1 VSDINLG
8 IYDPNSVQ
16 SKKNAS
22 LFANTQG
29 DMLSRLINQQ
39 MATLDGKE
47 IQNFNSIT
55 GKYPFLSKEVVVGLI
70 KAGANADTPGID
82 KVTTLDG
89 INQVIRNATA
99 VEKLPSAFNKDKSL
113 FGTVRDA
120 VYGTLKGTTRVGF
133 AALRAPYDYITTA
146 YRDAYAITQGEKGA
160 GMQFVK
166 DLNPATMFT
175 NKTTLLGSLTQ
186 DIFDRKDGVDTGSGF
201 FMDPASRVGKEQA
214 KAMQSFGRVN
224 GQSFTIGRASLS
236 TLGADPNS
244 TLYKTAS
251 GVIDAVLNVATDPT
265 SYASFGIVPVG
276 RGVAAVAKGKGV
288 KAGLAE
294 ATKPGLTGVAREGRK
309 LADAKAIA
317 QEEQRF
323 LKEMEI
329 RNTLGKTKGETEL
342 LDARKNAA
350 GKITRAVDNHYMR
363 ADQKLTEAERA
374 LVEAQNLQLT
384 KHYDAVAAATSK
396 TTPVLGD
403 EKITKFLGD
412 SVISGQQDDIIRG
425 LSQLSADFTNTGKAF
440 PGAFVVEE
448 LPKVDGFA
456 VAAQNMDEYALA
468 LTKPEANVLD
478 LTADFAN
485 ASLDEVNLEITRRT
499 KLYDRIV
506 EITNDT
512 TLPKATR
519 DAARK
524 IQTTKHIDSILGF
537 TPDEVPETLA
547 TLLKTVAETKNQH
560 AVGLLTNII
569 EDIWKVDAFSNIRAI
584 HGGTGGIA
592 IVNKDIVAAKAV
604 DISQF
609 LADSMTPGV
618 ILDAPKAIQAAK
630 KAVEKAAKAR
640 DAAAKK
646 RDDINKKL
654 TEIEVLRDYVAK
666 DPDLIQQIVNNP
678 ENTKLKSI
686 MDLDLEIGDQRFLKE
701 LYMADAGLIDGIGGP
716 IAPDISKVNDF
727 LLGKR
732 FAIVAAIVAEETSA
746 ARVLRLFNNKID
758 LEVAGALA
766 KAETPDEV
774 LGVLRSHLAAA
785 TADPQ
790 LARSLTLRGQT
801 ALGSVPMLKSTMP
814 VNAKAMQ
821 FVEKTEMFLSKQYSR
836 SKVLPLA
843 DLDRLGKGVSEW
855 MGTARV
861 PQEIIDETL
870 NKLISASATTTR
882 SLSAVR
888 SKIIDDAFIKAQ
900 EAIVDSVNPK
910 SQELKDL
917 LAKELKLAGDDKAL
931 MTQYANAAIL
941 DGTLPGVLIQ
951 DGIEIPMTGAV
962 YAHQF
967 MDDVVRLPDTKPIY
981 RAVKKYE
988 ANRKLVGTRS
998 ALEQVSTEFNEVWR
1012 TAQLAFR
1019 ISYLVRNVG
1028 EMQFRQYLSG
1038 HETLL
1043 SHPIGYISMMI
1054 ANPQGNAMQKLATH
1068 IARYS
1073 NDIMGNDFTN
1083 PETAK
1088 LMTEAVDE
1096 YLTFMSRNVSAGDMR
1111 SVDVKTRLVGKVYKV
1126 VGSTD
1131 PNFHKA
1137 FATTLSRFN
1146 LDDLMQLVAKAD
1158 TKQLQDELVQKLI
1171 TNQPL
1176 TINDAQRTN
1185 IIEEIYN
1192 GSRVNRGNR
1201 KVSDFA
1207 SIFLKDT
1214 DAEFSYDNI
1223 NIEGVRNWLFDPASS
1238 ASYQT
1243 ALNNLMGT
1251 GQRGIYIRKLLADG
1265 VVTLPTTSGTPMV
1278 IRMPRYKNSLSVEEG
1293 SKAEATFRKQL
1304 EQAFPADDMPG
1315 SMAIFADSKAWL
1327 QDNSNILKRAVDGFF
1342 ALSAKAENIA
1352 GYGPEFRMSYWDHIG
1367 RYAPGLGLDDLKR
1380 LQKEALKTLAPV
1392 RSRVASGRM
1401 VTVGKKHQTLR
1412 IIEREIKRREK
1423 NPLPT
1428 VMSYQDAHSTA
1439 ARMAGEYTRNLFY
1452 DASRQTSAANSVRII
1467 FPFIQAHANTI
1478 KEWGKLSA
1486 KNPRQ
1491 VYKFGKAYDALTK
1504 PGTGAIYDLTGT
1516 EYEEGQ
1522 GFFYKDEYGTLRF
1535 RYPLVGGMFSAFAG
1549 KSMNAKDALQLTAP
1563 VQSLNLAFGSVNP
1576 GMPGI
1581 GPVAQMAYLAS
1592 GRSHAFGPTW
1602 DIARDWI
1609 FPFGEPKSGLDMVL
1623 PSWLNKSFLLF
1634 LNNSEQIER
1643 NTKDWAG
1650 YLASTGDFGD
1660 NPFADN
1666 TARNEL
1672 FEKAQSMSRWVSFMT
1687 GLFQSIAPA
1696 TPSQEVLAS
1705 IKTKE
1710 NKYNFITMTQLYKN
1724 WDDISK
1730 DNPGNYEEAIKQ
1742 FADQYGAN
1750 NLLVIL
1756 SGSTK
1761 SITGTE
1767 DAWGFLNQN
1776 PEIAKEYATRDSD
1789 IVPYFF
1795 PGGEAAMS
1803 YYNWQVA
1810 TSRREKLS
1818 SEELQSAATELV
1830 YNMELSEISNEQ
1842 ATQGYSDIWYKDQ
1855 VVALNQKYGGTKPPS
1870 SIITGRQEARAGAIG
1885 RALEVDAFKSSP
1897 IYKETKEFYNAYQER
1912 RKILQDNRLTVEPDF
1927 GSSFWLNTKYREE
1940 LQTLG
1945 NQLMLQNPAFSRMY
1959 YSVFSN
1965 LLKKNGA

>member
-1 VSDINLG
+1 MADINLG

-22 LFANTQG
+22 LFSNTQG

-39 MATLDGKE
+39 MATLDGT
-47 IQNFNSIT
+47 QMDSFSSIT
-55 GKYPFLSKEVVVGLI
+55 RKYPFLSKEVVVGLI

-99 VEKLPSAFNKDKSL
+99 VKTLPSTFNKDKSL
-113 FGTVRDA
+113 FGTVRDTA
-120 VYGTLKGTTRVGF
+120 YGALKGTTRVGF

-146 YRDAYAITQGEKGA
+146 GRDAYAVMQGEKGA
-160 GMQFVK
+160 GQQFLK
-166 DLNPATMFT
+166 DLNPATMLT
-175 NKTTLLGSLTQ
+175 GQSTLLGSLVT
-186 DIFDRKDGVDTGSGF
+186 DTFDGGGISTGSGF
-201 FMDPASRVGKEQA
+201 FIDPTSRVGKQQA

-251 GVIDAVLNVATDPT
+251 GIIDATLNVAADPT
-265 SYASFGIVPVG
+265 SYASFGLVPLG
-276 RGVAAVAKGKGV
+276 RGAAALAKGKGF

-294 ATKPGLTGVAREGRK
+294 AAKPGLTGVARQGRK
-309 LADAKAIA
+309 LAETKAIA
-317 QEEQRF
+317 QEEQRV
-323 LKEMEI
+323 LKEIEI
-329 RNTLGKTKGETEL
+329 RNTLNPTKDEKEL
-342 LDARKNAA
+342 IKARKNAA

-363 ADQKLTEAERA
+363 ADEKLSEAERA

-384 KHYDAVAAATSK
+384 KHYDAVEAATSK
-396 TTPVLGD
+396 TAPVLGD

-412 SVISGQQDDIIRG
+412 SVISGEQDNIIRG

-468 LTKPEANVLD
+468 LTKPGANVLD

-485 ASLDEVNLEITRRT
+485 ATLDEVNLEITRRG

-537 TPDEVPETLA
+537 TPDQPAETLA
-547 TLLKTVAETKNQH
+547 TLIKTVAATKNEH

-604 DISQF
+604 NISQF

-618 ILDAPKAIQAAK
+618 ILDAPKAIQQAK
-630 KAVEKAAKAR
+630 NAVAKAAKAR
-640 DAAAKK
+640 DAAAVK
-646 RDDINKKL
+646 RDTLNKKL
-654 TEIEVLRDYVAK
+654 REIQILRDYVAK

-701 LYMADAGLIDGIGGP
+701 LYMADAGLVDGIGGP
-716 IAPDISKVNDF
+716 IAADISKVNEY

-732 FAIVAAIVAEETSA
+732 FAIVAEIVAKETSA
-746 ARVLRLFNNKID
+746 ASVLRLFNNKID
-758 LEVAGALA
+758 LEIAGALA

-774 LGVLRSHLAAA
+774 LGVLRSHMAAA

-790 LARSLTLRGQT
+790 IARSLALRGQAT
-801 ALGSVPMLKSTMP
+801 IGSVPMLKSVMP
-814 VNAKAMQ
+814 VNAKAMK
-821 FVEKTEMFLSKQYSR
+821 FVERAETFLSKQYAR

-843 DLDRLGKGVSEW
+843 DLDRLGKGLSEW

-861 PQEIIDETL
+861 PQAIIDDTL
-870 NKLISASATTTR
+870 NKLIAASATTTR
-882 SLSAVR
+882 SLNAVR

-900 EAIVDSVNPK
+900 EAIVDTVNPK
-910 SQELKDL
+910 SVELKEFM
-917 LAKELKLAGDDKAL
+917 AKNLKLAGEDKAL
-931 MTQYANAAIL
+931 LTKYANSAIL
-941 DGTLPGVLIQ
+941 DGTLPSVLIQ
-951 DGIEIPMTGAV
+951 NGEEITMTGAV

-967 MDDVVRLPDTKPIY
+967 MDDVIRLPDTKPIY
-981 RAVKKYE
+981 RAVRKHE
-988 ANRKLVGTRS
+988 ANRKLVGTR
-998 ALEQVSTEFNEVWR
+998 AATEQFATEFGELWR

-1019 ISYLVRNVG
+1019 ISYMVRNVG

-1043 SHPIGYISMMI
+1043 SHPIGYAAIMLS
-1054 ANPQGNAMQKLATH
+1054 NPKGNAIQRVASH
-1068 IARYS
+1068 IARYN
-1073 NDIMGNDFTN
+1073 NDIMGNNIAD
-1083 PETAK
+1083 PVGAK
-1088 LMTEAVDE
+1088 LFSEAVDE
-1096 YLTFMSRNVSAGDMR
+1096 HLSFMSRHVSTGDMR
-1111 SVDVKTRLVGKVYKV
+1111 SVDVKTRLVGKIYKV
-1126 VGSTD
+1126 VGATD

-1137 FATTLSRFN
+1137 FSLTLSRFN

-1185 IIEEIYN
+1185 VIEEIYN
-1192 GSRVNRGNR
+1192 GSRVSRGNR

-1207 SIFLKDT
+1207 PVFLKDPE
-1214 DAEFSYDNI
+1214 AEFSYENI
-1223 NIEGVRNWLFDPASS
+1223 NAEGIRNWLFDSNSS
-1238 ASYQT
+1238 GSYQT
-1243 ALNNLMGT
+1243 ALNSLMGT
-1251 GQRGIYIRKLLADG
+1251 GQRGIYIRRLLADG
-1265 VVTLPTTSGTPMV
+1265 VVTLPTTSGKPMV

-1293 SKAEATFRKQL
+1293 GKAENLFRKQL
-1304 EQAFPADDMPG
+1304 EAAFPSEEMPG
-1315 SMAIFADSKAWL
+1315 AMAIFADSKAWL
-1327 QDNSNILKRAVDGFF
+1327 EEGKSVLNRGFDVF
-1342 ALSAKAENIA
+1342 FDLSSKVENIA
-1352 GYGPEFRMSYWDHIG
+1352 GFGPEFKMSYWDHIG
-1367 RYAPGLGLDDLKR
+1367 RYAPGLGLDDLQR
-1380 LQKEALKTLAPV
+1380 LQKEAFKTLAPI
-1392 RSRVASGRM
+1392 RSRLSSGRM
-1401 VTVGKKHQTLR
+1401 IAVGKKHQTLR

-1428 VMSYQDAHSTA
+1428 VMSYQDAHTTA

-1452 DASRQTSAANSVRII
+1452 DASRQTDAANKLRLV
-1467 FPFIQAHANTI
+1467 FPFIQAHFNTI

-1491 VYKFGKAYDALTK
+1491 VYKFAKAYDSLTK
-1504 PGTGAIYDLTGT
+1504 PGTSAIYDLTGT

-1522 GFFYKDEYGTLRF
+1522 GFFYKDEFGTLRF

-1549 KSMNAKDALQLTAP
+1549 MNMNAKDALQITAP

-1592 GRSHAFGPTW
+1592 GKSHAFGPVW
-1602 DIARDWI
+1602 DIAREWI
-1609 FPFGEPKSGLDMVL
+1609 FPFGEPKSGFDMVL
-1623 PSWLNKSFLLF
+1623 PAWFNKSFLLAA
-1634 LNNSEQIER
+1634 NNSEQIER

-1660 NPFADN
+1660 NPFANN
-1666 TARNEL
+1666 TNRNDL
-1672 FEKAQSMSRWVSFMT
+1672 FEKAQSMSRWTSLMT
-1687 GLFQSIAPA
+1687 AIFQSIAPA
-1696 TPSQEVLAS
+1696 TPSQEVLAA
-1705 IKTKE
+1705 IKDVD

-1724 WDDISK
+1724 WDEISK
-1730 DNPGNYEEAIKQ
+1730 ANPGDYEEAIKE
-1742 FADQYGAN
+1742 FADQYGAK
-1750 NLLVIL
+1750 NLLIIL
-1756 SGSTK
+1756 SGSSK
-1761 SITGTE
+1761 SVTGTE

-1776 PEIAKEYATRDSD
+1776 PAVAKEYATRDSD

-1818 SEELQSAATELV
+1818 PEELESAATELV
-1830 YNMELSEISNEQ
+1830 YNMELSEISDEQ
-1842 ATQGYSDIWYKDQ
+1842 ATHGYSDIWYKDK
-1855 VVALNQKYGGTKPPS
+1855 VVALNKNYGGTKPPS
-1870 SIITGRQEARAGAIG
+1870 TVVTGRQEARSAAIG
-1885 RALEVDAFKSSP
+1885 RALEVDAFQASP
-1897 IYKETKEFYNAYQER
+1897 IYKETREFYTAYQER
-1912 RKILQDNRLTVEPDF
+1912 IKILQDNRLTVQPDL

-1945 NQLMLQNPAFSRMY
+1945 NQLMQQNPAFSRMY
-1959 YSVFSN
+1959 YSVFAN

>member
-1 VSDINLG
+1 MPDIDLG
-8 IYDPNSVQ
+8 IYEPTSSQ

-29 DMLSRLINQQ
+29 DMLSRIINQQ
-39 MATLDGKE
+39 MATLDGTQM
-47 IQNFNSIT
+47 QNFTSIT
-55 GKYPFLSKEVVVGLI
+55 RKYPFLSKEVVVGLI

-82 KVTTLDG
+82 KVTSLDG
-89 INQVIRNATA
+89 INKTIRAATA
-99 VEKLPSAFNKDKSL
+99 VEKLPSTFDKDKSL

-120 VYGTLKGTTRVGF
+120 VYGTVKGTSRVGF
-133 AALRAPYDYITTA
+133 TALRAPYDYITTVG
-146 YRDAYAITQGEKGA
+146 RDAYAVMQGEKGA
-160 GMQFVK
+160 GKEFVK
-166 DLNPATMFT
+166 NLNPATMLVGET
-175 NKTTLLGSLTQ
+175 VGLGALVRDT
-186 DIFDRKDGVDTGSGF
+186 FDGGGISTGSGF
-201 FMDPASRVGKEQA
+201 FIDPTSRVGKQQA

-251 GVIDAVLNVATDPT
+251 GIIDATLNVLADPT
-265 SYASFGIVPVG
+265 SYASFGLVPLA
-276 RGVAAVAKGKGV
+276 RGTTALAKGKGF

-294 ATKPGLTGVAREGRK
+294 ATTPGLTGAARKGRK
-309 LADAKAIA
+309 FAEAKAIA
-317 QEEQRF
+317 QAEQRA
-323 LKEMEI
+323 LKEAEI
-329 RNTLGKTKGETEL
+329 VNTLKESKTEKEL
-342 LDARKNAA
+342 IKARKNAA

-363 ADQKLTEAERA
+363 ADERLTEAERILA
-374 LVEAQNLQLT
+374 EAENLQLT
-384 KHYDAVAAATSK
+384 KHYDAVEAATSK
-396 TTPVLGD
+396 AAPELGD

-440 PGAFVVEE
+440 PGSFVVEE
-448 LPKVDGFA
+448 LPKPSGFA
-456 VAAQNMDEYALA
+456 LSAQNMDEYALS
-468 LTKPEANVLD
+468 LTKSEVNVLD

-485 ASLDEVNLEITRRT
+485 ASLDEVNAELLRRS

-506 EITNDT
+506 EVTNDT

-524 IQTTKHIDSILGF
+524 IQTTKHIDSLLGF
-537 TPDEVPETLA
+537 NGDEVPETLA
-547 TLLKTVAETKNQH
+547 TLIKTVSETKNQH
-560 AVGLLTNII
+560 AVGLLTNMI
-569 EDIWKVDAFSNIRAI
+569 EDIWKVDAFANIRAI

-604 DISQF
+604 NISQF

-618 ILDAPKAIQAAK
+618 ILDAPKAIQDAK
-630 KAVEKAAKAR
+630 KAVEKARKAR
-640 DAAAKK
+640 DAAAAK
-646 RDDINKKL
+646 RDITNKKL
-654 TEIEVLRDYVAK
+654 REIQILRQYVSK
-666 DPDLIQQIVNNP
+666 DPDLIKEIVNNP
-678 ENTKLKSI
+678 ENTKLKGV

-701 LYMADAGLIDGIGGP
+701 IYMADAGLVDGIGGP
-716 IAPDISKVNDF
+716 IAADISKVNDW

-732 FAIVAAIVAEETSA
+732 FALVAEVVAAETSA
-746 ARVLRLFNNKID
+746 ARILRLFNNKID

-774 LGVLRSHLAAA
+774 LGVLRAHMAAA
-785 TADPQ
+785 TTDPQ
-790 LARSLTLRGQT
+790 LARSLTLRGQA
-801 ALGSVPMLKSTMP
+801 ALGSVPMFKSTMP
-814 VNAKAMQ
+814 VNAKAMKA
-821 FVEKTEMFLSKQYSR
+821 VEKMEMLLSKQYAR

-843 DLDRLGKGVSEW
+843 DLDRLGKGLSEW

-870 NKLISASATTTR
+870 NKLIAASATTTR

-917 LAKELKLAGDDKAL
+917 LAKNLKLAGDDKAL

-951 DGIEIPMTGAV
+951 NGEEVTMTGAV

-981 RAVKKYE
+981 RAVVKYE
-988 ANRKLVGTRS
+988 ANRKLIGTR
-998 ALEQVSTEFNEVWR
+998 AAAEQFTTEFSELWR

-1019 ISYLVRNVG
+1019 VSYIVRNIG

-1043 SHPIGYISMMI
+1043 SHPVGYAAMML
-1054 ANPQGNAMQKLATH
+1054 ANPNGNAIQKLATY
-1068 IARYS
+1068 IARYN
-1073 NDIMGNDFTN
+1073 NDIMGNNIAN
-1083 PETAK
+1083 PEGAK
-1088 LMTEAVDE
+1088 LLTEAIDE
-1096 YLTFMSRNVSAGDMR
+1096 HLAFMSKRVSSGDMR
-1111 SVDVKTRLVGKVYKV
+1111 SVDVKTRLVGKIYKV

-1146 LDDLMQLVAKAD
+1146 LDDMMQLVAKAD
-1158 TKQLQDELVQKLI
+1158 TKQLQDDLVKKLANNEPI
-1171 TNQPL
+1171 V
-1176 TINDAQRTN
+1176 INDVERTN

-1192 GSRVNRGNR
+1192 GSRVSRGNR

-1207 SIFLKDT
+1207 SVFLKDPE
-1214 DAEFSYDNI
+1214 AEFSYKNI
-1223 NIEGVRNWLFDPASS
+1223 NQEGLRNWLFDPAST

-1265 VVTLPTTSGTPMV
+1265 VVSIPTTSGTPMV

-1293 SKAEATFRKQL
+1293 GKAETLFRKQL
-1304 EQAFPADDMPG
+1304 QAAFPSEEMPG
-1315 SMAIFADSKAWL
+1315 ALAIFADSKAWL
-1327 QDNSNILKRAVDGFF
+1327 EEGKGILDRGFDVF
-1342 ALSAKAENIA
+1342 FDLSAKIENVA
-1352 GYGPEFRMSYWDHIG
+1352 GYGPEFKMSYWDYIG

-1380 LQKEALKTLAPV
+1380 LQKEAVKTLAPI

-1401 VTVGKKHQTLR
+1401 VAVGKKHQTLR

-1423 NPLPT
+1423 KPLPT

-1452 DASRQTSAANSVRII
+1452 DASRQTDAANKLRLV
-1467 FPFIQAHANTI
+1467 FPFIQAHFNTI
-1478 KEWGKLSA
+1478 KQWGALSA

-1491 VYKFGKAYDALTK
+1491 VYKFAKAYDSLTK
-1504 PGTGAIYDLTGT
+1504 PGTSAIYDLTGT

-1549 KSMNAKDALQLTAP
+1549 KSMSDKDALQLTAP

-1581 GPVAQMAYLAS
+1581 GPVAQIGYLAS
-1592 GRSHAFGPTW
+1592 GKSHAFGPVW
-1602 DIARDWI
+1602 DIAREWI
-1609 FPFGEPKSGLDMVL
+1609 FPFGEPKSFTDTLL
-1623 PSWLNKSFLLF
+1623 PSWFNKTFLLAT
-1634 LNNSEQIER
+1634 NNSEQIER

-1650 YLASTGDFGD
+1650 YLASTGEFGD
-1660 NPFADN
+1660 NPFANN
-1666 TARNEL
+1666 TNRNDL
-1672 FEKAQSMSRWVSFMT
+1672 FEKAQSMSRWTSLMT
-1687 GLFQSIAPA
+1687 AIFQSIAPA

-1705 IKTKE
+1705 IKDVN

-1724 WDDISK
+1724 WDEISK
-1730 DNPGNYEEAIKQ
+1730 ANPGDYEEAIKE
-1742 FADQYGAN
+1742 FADQYGMK

-1761 SITGTE
+1761 SVTGTD
-1767 DAWGFLNQN
+1767 DAWGFLNEN
-1776 PEIAKEYATRDSD
+1776 PEIAKEYATRNAD

-1795 PGGEAAMS
+1795 PGGEAAVS

-1818 SEELQSAATELV
+1818 SEELQSAATELI

-1842 ATQGYSDIWYKDQ
+1842 ALNRYSDIWYKDQ
-1855 VVALNQKYGGTKPPS
+1855 VVELNKRYGGSRPVS
-1870 SIITGRQEARAGAIG
+1870 SVLVGRQESRAAAIG
-1885 RALEVDAFKSSP
+1885 TALEVEAFKASP
-1897 IYKETKEFYNAYQER
+1897 IYKETREFYDAYQQR
-1912 RKILQDNRLTVEPDF
+1912 ITSLQDTRLAPQPDL

-1940 LQTLG
+1940 LQLLG
-1945 NQLMLQNPAFSRMY
+1945 NQLMQQNPAFSRMY
-1959 YSVFSN
+1959 YSVFAN
-1965 LLKKNGA
+1965 LLKKTGE

>member
-1 VSDINLG
+1 MADIDLG
-8 IYDPNSVQ
+8 IYEPTSIQ

-29 DMLSRLINQQ
+29 DMLSRIINQQ
-39 MATLDGKE
+39 MAALNGTE

-82 KVTTLDG
+82 KITSLDG
-89 INQVIRNATA
+89 INQVIRTATA
-99 VEKLPSAFNKDKSL
+99 VKTLPSQFDKDKSL

-120 VYGTLKGTTRVGF
+120 AYGTLKGASRVGF
-133 AALRAPYDYITTA
+133 ATLRAPYDYITTVG
-146 YRDAYAITQGEKGA
+146 RDAYAIMNNEKGA
-160 GMQFVK
+160 GKQFLQ
-166 DLNPATMFT
+166 DLAPTSMFT
-175 NKTTLLGSLTQ
+175 GQSTTLGALIT
-186 DIFDRKDGVDTGSGF
+186 DVRDGGGISTGSGF
-201 FMDPASRVGKEQA
+201 FIDPTSRVGKQQA

-236 TLGADPNS
+236 TLGADPNG

-251 GVIDAVLNVATDPT
+251 GIIDAVLNVAADPT
-265 SYASFGIVPVG
+265 SYASFGLIPVG
-276 RGVAAVAKGKGV
+276 RGVAALAKGKGI
-288 KAGLAE
+288 KAGIAE
-294 ATKPGLTGVAREGRK
+294 ASKPGITGVAREGRK
-309 LADAKAIA
+309 LAETKAIA
-317 QEEQRF
+317 QQEQIALRE
-323 LKEMEI
+323 LEI
-329 RNTLGKTKGETEL
+329 RNTTNPTKAEKEL
-342 LDARKNAA
+342 IKARRDAA

-363 ADQKLTEAERA
+363 ADERLIEAERA
-374 LVEAQNLQLT
+374 LSEAENLQLT
-384 KHYDAVAAATSK
+384 KHYDAMAAATSK
-396 TTPVLGD
+396 TSPVLGD

-412 SVISGQQDDIIRG
+412 SVISGEQDNIIRG
-425 LSQLSADFTNTGKAF
+425 LSQLSADFANTGRAF

-448 LPKVDGFA
+448 LPKADGFA
-456 VAAQNMDEYALA
+456 LAAQNMDEYALS

-478 LTADFAN
+478 LAKDYGKISTPE
-485 ASLDEVNLEITRRT
+485 LDLEQKLRI
-499 KLYDRIV
+499 KLYDELKFAV
-506 EITNDT
+506 ENPE
-512 TLPKATR
+512 LPKGTR
-519 DAARK
+519 NALKKIANSEYIDNVLFADGTENLASLIGKVAA
-524 IQTTKHIDSILGF
+524 
-537 TPDEVPETLA
+537 
-547 TLLKTVAETKNQH
+547 TKNEH
-560 AVGLLTNII
+560 AMGLLTNMI
-569 EDIWKVDAFSNIRAI
+569 EDIWKVDAFANIRAI

-604 DISQF
+604 NVSQF

-618 ILDAPKAIQAAK
+618 ILDAPKAIQDAK

-640 DAAAKK
+640 ETAAAK
-646 RDDINKKL
+646 RANIDKKL
-654 TEIEVLRDYVAK
+654 REIQILRQYVAK
-666 DPDLIQQIVNNP
+666 DPDLIKQIVNNP
-678 ENTKLKSI
+678 ENTKLKNV
-686 MDLDLEIGDQRFLKE
+686 MDLDLQIGEQRFLKE
-701 LYMADAGLIDGIGGP
+701 LYMAEAGLVDGIGGP
-716 IAPDISKVNDF
+716 VAADLSKVNEY

-732 FAIVAAIVAEETSA
+732 FGIVASIVAEETSA
-746 ARVLRLFNNKID
+746 ARILRLFNNKLD

-766 KAETPDEV
+766 KAETADEV
-774 LGVLRSHLAAA
+774 LGVLRSHMAAA

-790 LARSLTLRGQT
+790 IARSLTLRGQT
-801 ALGSVPMLKSTMP
+801 AIGSVPMLKSVMP
-814 VNAKAMQ
+814 VNPKAMQ
-821 FVEKTEMFLSKQYSR
+821 YIEKAEMFLSKQYAR
-836 SKVLPLA
+836 SKVLPLD
-843 DLDRLGKGVSEW
+843 DLDRLGKGLSEW

-870 NKLISASATTTR
+870 NKLVAASATTTR

-941 DGTLPGVLIQ
+941 DNTLPGVMSI
-951 DGIEIPMTGAV
+951 DGVEVPMTGAV

-988 ANRKLVGTRS
+988 ANKKLVGTRQ
-998 ALEQVSTEFNEVWR
+998 ALELVSTEFSEAWR

-1043 SHPIGYISMMI
+1043 SHPVGYISMMI
-1054 ANPQGNAMQKLATH
+1054 ANPKGNSIQKLANH
-1068 IARYS
+1068 IARYG
-1073 NDIMGNDFTN
+1073 NDIMGNNFAD
-1083 PETAK
+1083 PEGAK

-1137 FATTLSRFN
+1137 FSNTLSRFN
-1146 LDDLMQLVAKAD
+1146 LDDIMQLVAKAD
-1158 TKQLQDELVQKLI
+1158 SKQLQDDLVKKLANNEPI
-1171 TNQPL
+1171 V
-1176 TINDAQRTN
+1176 INDVERTN

-1192 GSRVNRGNR
+1192 GSRVSRGNR

-1207 SIFLKDT
+1207 SIFLKDPE
-1214 DAEFSYDNI
+1214 AEFSYKNI
-1223 NIEGVRNWLFDPASS
+1223 NQEGLRNWLFDPNST

-1304 EQAFPADDMPG
+1304 EAAFPADEMPG
-1315 SMAIFADSKAWL
+1315 AMAIFADSKAWL
-1327 QDNSNILKRAVDGFF
+1327 QDNSNILRQGVDAFF
-1342 ALSAKAENIA
+1342 ALAAKAENIA

-1380 LQKEALKTLAPV
+1380 LQKEAFKTLSPI
-1392 RSRVASGRM
+1392 RSRMKDGRGVAL
-1401 VTVGKKHQTLR
+1401 GKKHQTLR

-1428 VMSYQDAHSTA
+1428 VMTYNDAHSTA
-1439 ARMAGEYTRNLFY
+1439 ARMAGEYTRDLFY
-1452 DASRQTSAANSVRII
+1452 DAARQSDAANKVRLI
-1467 FPFIQAHANTI
+1467 FPFIQAHFNTI
-1478 KEWGKLSA
+1478 KQWGVLAA

-1491 VYKFGKAYDALTK
+1491 VYKFAKAYDALTK
-1504 PGTGAIYDLTGT
+1504 PGTSTIYDLTGT

-1522 GFFYKDEYGTLRF
+1522 GFFYKDEFGTLRF

-1549 KSMNAKDALQLTAP
+1549 MNMNAKDALQITAP

-1592 GRSHAFGPTW
+1592 GKSHAFGPAW
-1602 DIARDWI
+1602 DIAREWI
-1609 FPFGEPKSGLDMVL
+1609 FPFGEPKSVTDTVL
-1623 PSWLNKSFLLF
+1623 PSWLNKTFLLAT
-1634 LNNSEQIER
+1634 NNSEQIER

-1660 NPFADN
+1660 NPFANN
-1666 TARNEL
+1666 TSRNDL
-1672 FEKAQSMSRWVSFMT
+1672 FEKAQSMSRWTSLMT
-1687 GLFQSIAPA
+1687 AIFQSIAPA

-1705 IKTKE
+1705 IKGAD

-1724 WDDISK
+1724 WDEISK
-1730 DNPGNYEEAIKQ
+1730 ANPGNYDEAIKQ

-1761 SITGTE
+1761 SVTGTE

-1776 PEIAKEYATRDSD
+1776 PAIAKEYATRDSD

-1810 TSRREKLS
+1810 TSRREKLT
-1818 SEELQSAATELV
+1818 SEELESAATELV

-1842 ATQGYSDIWYKDQ
+1842 ALHGYSDIWYKDQ
-1855 VVALNQKYGGTKPPS
+1855 VVELNQRYGGSKPPS
-1870 SIITGRQEARAGAIG
+1870 TVITGRQESRAAAIG
-1885 RALEVDAFKSSP
+1885 RALEVEEFKSSP
-1897 IYKETKEFYNAYQER
+1897 IYKETREFYDAYQQR
-1912 RKILQDNRLTVEPDF
+1912 ITTLQDTRLAPQPDL

-1940 LQTLG
+1940 LQRLG
-1945 NQLMLQNPAFSRMY
+1945 NQLMQQNPAFSRMY
-1959 YSVFSN
+1959 YSVFAN
-1965 LLKKNGA
+1965 LLKKQGA